1 MSTDTFY
8 CTTCGK
14 TKPASDARSVEVK
27 RGRGFAR
34 VKRCVGCVNLAK
46 LPRKQRQEASDKA
59 RLEAAQA
66 LSYAKATGVEAPD
79 V

>member
-1 MSTDTFY
+1 MSNDTFY

-14 TKPASDARSVEVK
+14 TKPASDARMVEVK
-27 RGRGFAR
+27 RGRGHAL
-34 VKRCVGCVNLAK
+34 VKRCIGCVNLAK